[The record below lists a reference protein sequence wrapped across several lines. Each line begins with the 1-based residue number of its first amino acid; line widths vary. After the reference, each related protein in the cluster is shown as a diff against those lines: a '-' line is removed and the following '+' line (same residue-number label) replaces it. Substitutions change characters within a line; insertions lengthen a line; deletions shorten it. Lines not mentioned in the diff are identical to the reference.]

1 MDAEH
6 LSCGPS
12 ELRSVV
18 LTAHQISKASCAKK
32 SGSCFTDHFH
42 IDYISKHM
50 HQIMYQ
56 ECFGEIGLNKILK
69 LTPPLVPVVVLVA
82 QSCPTLCD
90 PLDGSPPSSV
100 HGILQARILEWVT
113 MSSPRGTSRPRES
126 NPRLLSPASGVDC
139 LPLSH
144 QGIPFYYFIFIYSLP
159 FSKENS

>member
-18 LTAHQISKASCAKK
+18 LTAHQISKASCAKE
-32 SGSCFTDHFH
+32 SGRCFTDHFH

-56 ECFGEIGLNKILK
+56 DCFGETGLNKILK
-69 LTPPLVPVVVLVA
+69 LTPHLVPVVVLVA

-100 HGILQARILEWVT
+100 HGILQARILERVA
-113 MSSPRGTSRPRES
+113 MSSSRGTSRPRES
-126 NPRLLSPASGVDC
+126 NLRLLSPASGVDC

-144 QGIPFYYFIFIYSLP
+144 QGIPFYYFIFMYSLP